1 MSQQYSDEDLKRI
14 ADAAG
19 CSLEAARAR
28 LASAGGSVEAALA
41 QARTPQARSKTS
53 HYAILV
59 IAVGVIAVG
68 IALIAMF
75 MTPEHSGDLPP
86 GLGEVSGGSL
96 TLDTRAFSLEP
107 GHTYTASGTVPVLAE
122 LEPAAG
128 SEGETPTIA
137 EVPAGGKFTVVDTAQ
152 RSGGETLYSVSVS
165 DGGTTIEGWIHPISL
180 MALEVTEVE
189 PTE

>member
-41 QARTPQARSKTS
+41 QARTPQARSKAS
-53 HYAILV
+53 RYAILV

-68 IALIAMF
+68 IALVAVF

-86 GLGEVSGGSL
+86 AVGEVEGGSL
-96 TLDTRAFSLEP
+96 ALDTRAFSLEP
-107 GHTYTASGTVPVLAE
+107 GHTYTASGCVPVLAE
-122 LEPAAG
+122 LEPSPG
-128 SEGETPTIA
+128 SDANTPTIT
-137 EVPAGGKFTVVDTAQ
+137 EVPAGGEFTVVDTAQ
-152 RSGGETLYSVSVS
+152 RSGGETLYSVTVS
-165 DGGTTIEGWIHPISL
+165 DGGTTVEGWIHPVSL
-180 MALEVTEVE
+180 MAMEITEVE
-189 PTE
+189 PTR